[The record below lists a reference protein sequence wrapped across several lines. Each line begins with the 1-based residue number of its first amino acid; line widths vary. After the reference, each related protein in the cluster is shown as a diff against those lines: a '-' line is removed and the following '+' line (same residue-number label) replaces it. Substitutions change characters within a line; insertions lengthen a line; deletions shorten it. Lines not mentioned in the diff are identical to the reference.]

1 MKKIEIMRL
10 LFIMALCTLI
20 LGLQACSTDADE
32 VEIPQ
37 DAKLTQSEFQAVM
50 STDEWTSAVD
60 ATLAEI
66 YQAGNWLYGKTA
78 FDGCYEAAYTDTGF
92 TVTFKNCVLNTTDQV
107 NGTLVVVYNL
117 DAEAASFT
125 ATYDGFFI
133 GEIELNGTRTFTL
146 STGSTGSSFAFTV
159 ASEMS
164 VALGDGTLI
173 AGSGNKT
180 VELTLGTSLAE
191 SSFTIEGTWS
201 LTSGDN
207 AYFIDV
213 TSPLTGNFSCAYLV
227 SGTMDL
233 TKNGLEIEVDLG
245 DGSCD
250 NKVIITYPSGAKEE
264 LEL

>member
-10 LFIMALCTLI
+10 LFMMALGTLI

-37 DAKLTQSEFQAVM
+37 DAKLTQAEFQAVM
-50 STDEWTSAVD
+50 SADEWTGAVD

-66 YQAGNWLYGKTA
+66 YQAGNGLSGKTA

-92 TVTFKNCVLNTTDQV
+92 TVTFKNCVLNTTDNV

-117 DAEAASFT
+117 DAETASFT
-125 ATYDGFFI
+125 ATYDGFFV
-133 GEIELNGTRTFTL
+133 GDIELNGTRTFTL

-159 ASEMS
+159 AGEMS

-173 AGSGNKT
+173 TESGNKT
-180 VELTLGTSLAE
+180 MEITLGTSLAE
-191 SSFTIEGTWS
+191 ISFTVDGSWS
-201 LTSGDN
+201 LTIGDD
-207 AYFIDV
+207 AYAVDV

-233 TKNGLEIEVDLG
+233 SKNGLEIGVDFG
-245 DGSCD
+245 DGNCD
-250 NKVIITYPSGAKEE
+250 NKVIITYPNGAKEE